1 MVVWC
6 ALGIKSFYVF
16 MYVSNYK
23 INYKI
28 MRIIFYSLNIPL
40 FHSRA
45 YCKWVIIIQI
55 ARLLWK
61 HIVVSCSLSDQINDL
76 NTIHYKQNQIPQQS

>member
-28 MRIIFYSLNIPL
+28 MRIIFYSLNKPFL
-40 FHSRA
+40 HNGA

-61 HIVVSCSLSDQINDL
+61 HIVVSCSLSDQINYM
-76 NTIHYKQNQIPQQS
+76 NTIHYKQ